1 VPCRNIEEIV
11 SVGTSGGIG
20 KNVENADINLTLSCI
35 RLDKVV
41 EVLFWA
47 EVPVGADNHLGREL
61 RVEIEKTVADL
72 DVGVDSAIHATVPS
86 FLAETKEL
94 PINLQKQGALS
105 VDMGLPVLY
114 ILADQHRKKMT
125 GTVRIG
131 DLPLKGL
138 PTWKSRSY
146 KLQLKKKCTNESH
159 RHRQSFFQ
167 VLRLQHVICF
177 RWWRLFRRVALFFSR
192 VFQFASIL
200 FP

>member
-1 VPCRNIEEIV
+1 V
-11 SVGTSGGIG
+11 SVGTGGGIV

-41 EVLFWA
+41 EVLFCA

-94 PINLQKQGALS
+94 LINLQKQGALS
-105 VDMGLPVLY
+105 VDMGLSVLY
-114 ILADQHRKKMT
+114 ILADHHRKKMA

-146 KLQLKKKCTNESH
+146 KLQLKKEVHKRITQASSIIFSSPKTATCHLLSMVDPFPA
-159 RHRQSFFQ
+159 RRSLLFQSLS
-167 VLRLQHVICF
+167 VRINSV
-177 RWWRLFRRVALFFSR
+177 S
-192 VFQFASIL
+192 
-200 FP
+200 